1 MQCPCR
7 VSYGVSVCAGVS
19 SLRCTF
25 VVVLFTAV
33 RYALEALYV
42 GEVVEYKQLFEI
54 QVGFTSS
61 PLVWLFGDAG
71 GLN

>member
-54 QVGFTSS
+54 QVGVKQVSLGCCCCFVAT
-61 PLVWLFGDAG
+61 G
-71 GLN
+71 G

>member
-1 MQCPCR
+1 
-7 VSYGVSVCAGVS
+7 
-19 SLRCTF
+19 

-54 QVGFTSS
+54 QVGVKQVSLGCCCCFVAT
-61 PLVWLFGDAG
+61 G
-71 GLN
+71 G